1 MQSDLVKALGIVDE
15 LVGDDSLSTDNVVNR
30 ISDKSGVSG
39 EEIFGDSRRASVVY
53 LRQGAYYVF
62 REKFGW
68 GYAKIGHLMSRH
80 HTTIMSGVKRIK
92 KGFNRYNGRFLIR

>member
-1 MQSDLVKALGIVDE
+1 MQSDLLKALGITDE
-15 LVGDDSLSTDNVVNR
+15 LMKDNSLSADDVVSR
-30 ISDKSGVSG
+30 ISERSGISE

-68 GYAKIGHLMSRH
+68 GYAEIGSSMGRH
-80 HTTIMSGVKRIK
+80 HTTIMNGVKRIK
-92 KGFNRYNGRFLIR
+92 KVFNRYNGRFLIR